1 MATIKGIKNR
11 LAAAGRALGGD
22 YTSEKN
28 GSKPKDKLK
37 ASQRVN
43 AAQRAMSGDYALR
56 DGEKPVVKVEPAE
69 IRMNKVF
76 TTKEKAEPAIK
87 VFEKQESA
95 RQREEERV
103 EWRKKAVRR
112 DSDKTV
118 GCIHPDYC
126 CGCGACYSVCPVNA
140 ISMKYDSEGFLAPV
154 VDRSKCTN
162 CGLCRKICPSINL
175 EYKNTVEPAC
185 YAAYADDEIRAKSS
199 SGGIFT
205 LLAEYAFEQGGAVCG
220 AGYTDDFKVEHF
232 IIESPDDLDK
242 LRKSKYVQADASKV
256 YADVKKILK
265 EGRVVVFCGC
275 GCQVAGLYAT
285 LKNVDISNLY
295 TIDLMCHGGP
305 SPKLFDDY
313 LNKYHG
319 KDQGKVA
326 DVGFRDKDYFG
337 WSTEMTVKYTDG
349 TVYHRTRTQDP
360 YYRAFLPCISTRKF
374 CGHCAYAKL
383 PRTGDI
389 TLADFWGIQKYNRDY
404 TDGKGTSIV
413 SVNSP
418 QGEKIYAAIADKLL
432 LNKEIPCDDVLK
444 TGQPFDHCFK
454 NHPARHRYFEQI
466 KNGSSM
472 EKAYDY
478 AIKDK
483 YDVGI
488 YGVWFGA
495 NYGSVAT
502 YYALHEIIRSFGLSV
517 LMIDMPA
524 AKTGAGKPDTH
535 ARRFAKAHYHESKR
549 YTLKDMRE
557 LNSKVDTFIMGSDQV
572 WNRGISRGFGFSFY
586 FDFVEPDK
594 KKIAFSASFGHDRDF
609 CNVQDR
615 ETISEY
621 MRQFDGI
628 SIRET
633 SGVEICKDVYGIDAV
648 RVLDPVFVADR
659 KIFDSLADKAKKK
672 HDGKYMLAYIL
683 DPTPEKRAAVVEVS
697 EKLGLE
703 VVVLLDGRPKDP
715 VKNRQIMDMDDK
727 IVDDITVEDW
737 LNYFRNADFVLTD
750 SCHGISFSLVFETN
764 FIGLANSAR
773 GMTRFE
779 SLVDVFQVR
788 DHYVQDAADILGN
801 DELLKPVD
809 YDNVNKI
816 LMSERERSLAWLK
829 EVLFRPKEFEG
840 YRAYPII
847 DKRLAE
853 DKED

>member
-11 LAAAGRALGGD
+11 LSAAGRALGGD
-22 YTSEKN
+22 YAL
-28 GSKPKDKLK
+28 GDGDQKPAELLDKENRK
-37 ASQRVN
+37 A
-43 AAQRAMSGDYALR
+43 AAKRALNGDYALR
-56 DGEKPVVKVEPAE
+56 DGNKPVVRLDPVEIKLDKVYQ
-69 IRMNKVF
+69 
-76 TTKEKAEPAIK
+76 TKEEAEAAAKAESERMKAA
-87 VFEKQESA
+87 EKQA
-95 RQREEERV
+95 RLD
-103 EWRKKAVRR
+103 EWKKQAVRN

-140 ISMKYDSEGFLAPV
+140 IAMDYNEEGFLAPV
-154 VDRSKCTN
+154 VDYDKCTG
-162 CGLCRKICPSINL
+162 CGLCKRICPSINL
-175 EYKNTVEPAC
+175 EYKNSETPDC
-185 YAAYADDEIRAKSS
+185 YAAYASDEIRAKSS

-205 LLAEYAFEQGGAVCG
+205 LLAEFAFEQGGVVCG

-265 EGRVVVFCGC
+265 EGRTVLFCGC

-285 LKNVDISNLY
+285 LNNVDISNLY

-305 SPKLFDDY
+305 SPKLFEDY

-319 KDQGKVA
+319 KNEGRVA
-326 DVGFRDKDYFG
+326 EVGFRDKDYFG

-349 TVYHRTRTQDP
+349 TVYHRTRTLDP
-360 YYRAFLPCISTRKF
+360 FYKAFLPCISTRKF

-383 PRTGDI
+383 PRKGDI
-389 TLADFWGIQKYNRDY
+389 TLADFWGVGKYNESY

-413 SVNSP
+413 SVNSE
-418 QGEKIYAAIADKLL
+418 QGAKMYKAIGSKLL
-432 LNKEIPCDDVLK
+432 LNKKMPYQDVLK

-454 NHPARHRYFEQI
+454 NHPARQRYFEQI
-466 KNGSSM
+466 ANGSSM
-472 EKAYDY
+472 EKAFDY
-478 AIKDK
+478 AVRGK

-488 YGVWFGA
+488 YGVWFGT

-502 YYALHEIIRSFGLSV
+502 YYALHQIIRSFGLSV
-517 LMIDMPA
+517 LMID
-524 AKTGAGKPDTH
+524 KPGSGRDVEVQDNH
-535 ARRFAKAHYHESKR
+535 ARRFSRAHYHISKR
-549 YTLKDMRE
+549 YTIRDLRQ
-557 LNSKVDTFIMGSDQV
+557 LNSIVDTFVMGSDQV
-572 WNRGISRGFGFSFY
+572 WNRGISKGFGYSFY
-586 FDFVEPDK
+586 FDFVDPDK
-594 KKIAFSASFGHDRDF
+594 KKIAFSASFGHGKDF

-615 ETISEY
+615 DTISEY
-621 MRQFDGI
+621 MHSFDGI

-633 SGVEICKDVYGIDAV
+633 SGVEICKDVYDVDAV

-659 KIFDSLADKAKKK
+659 KEFDALADQAKKK
-672 HDGKYMLAYIL
+672 HDGRYMLAYIL

-703 VVVLLDGRPKDP
+703 LVILLDGRPKDP
-715 VKNRQIMDMDDK
+715 AKNRRIMDMDDK

-737 LNYFRNADFVLTD
+737 LNFFRNAEFVVTD
-750 SCHGISFSLVFETN
+750 SCHGISFSLVFERN
-764 FIGLANSAR
+764 FIGLANRAR

-788 DHYVQDAADILGN
+788 DHYVHEATEIMGN

-809 YDNVNKI
+809 YEKVNSI

-829 EVLFRPKEFEG
+829 EVLFRPKEFKG
-840 YRAYPII
+840 YRAYPVI
-847 DKRLAE
+847 DKRLTN
-853 DKED
+853 DKEE